1 MNIEL
6 VQQIRDLSREDRLSL
21 LRELVKSL
29 EAEEPK
35 SSRTSSLARVRGLL
49 KTETPPPSDEQVRES
64 YVQYLI
70 EKYQLHF
77 VQSLGLS
84 QAAPDLN

>member
-1 MNIEL
+1 MNIDL

-29 EAEEPK
+29 EAEEPMPL
-35 SSRTSSLARVRGLL
+35 RTSSLARVRGLL
-49 KTETPPPSDEQVRES
+49 KKDAPPPTDDQVRES

-70 EKYQLHF
+70 EKYQ
-77 VQSLGLS
+77 
-84 QAAPDLN
+84 